1 MGNALTA
8 VVILNGAIVGTWKR
22 KLKKNVVEF
31 DINLFNKLSVKEM
44 EAIEKAKE
52 EYKLFV
58 SST

>member
-1 MGNALTA
+1 MHSPQWLFSMVQLSVLGNESS
-8 VVILNGAIVGTWKR
+8 
-22 KLKKNVVEF
+22 KKNVVEF